1 MAGRFGSPSGAQTQ
15 GKLLS
20 IDPASWPRCLWT
32 SYSQGK
38 RKVGCTFKQS
48 GVIMLSSPW
57 SWPRSWSRYQ
67 AKGCQRAKQSWL
79 EKAVIFGPPKGT
91 PSLLSNFSA
100 LGFMQEK
107 ILATSFTK
115 ISISLYE
122 STLKSSPEWQVY
134 RICWVQP
141 REKQLSKLFCS
152 LLLPTDA
159 SVGHSL
165 VSQWYMLFQ
174 EAQGDWTSFPG
185 SGDLLSLSTS
195 FHDWI

>member
-1 MAGRFGSPSGAQTQ
+1 MFWKKKYNLEISVFESWVVMLRTEKKNGIKYILKTFICNQTYLNLPRKEQVGDGVAAPPAAPSGMAGRFGSPSGAQTQ

-91 PSLLSNFSA
+91 PFPSLKLQCFGLHARKDLSH
-100 LGFMQEK
+100 
-107 ILATSFTK
+107 I
-115 ISISLYE
+115 IY
-122 STLKSSPEWQVY
+122 
-134 RICWVQP
+134 
-141 REKQLSKLFCS
+141 
-152 LLLPTDA
+152 
-159 SVGHSL
+159 
-165 VSQWYMLFQ
+165 
-174 EAQGDWTSFPG
+174 
-185 SGDLLSLSTS
+185 
-195 FHDWI
+195 